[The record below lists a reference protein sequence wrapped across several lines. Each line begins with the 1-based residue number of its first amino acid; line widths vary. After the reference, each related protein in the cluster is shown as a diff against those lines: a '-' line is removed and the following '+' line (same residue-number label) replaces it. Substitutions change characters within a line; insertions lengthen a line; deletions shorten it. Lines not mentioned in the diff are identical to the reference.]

1 MNKNFITIF
10 LFLIFLFNLVVK
22 LNANDDTYINSSN
35 IIYNE
40 KNNTIELA
48 ENSKIN
54 LNNTNILIDRGIID
68 YNNNN
73 FEVFGNFYL
82 YEGLTILSGKNLKG
96 ITNLNNFS
104 ASDVS
109 YIYNNDLKIDARA
122 VERQNN
128 NLFFYNNFLTPCEL
142 EGFFNCPTWSLRID
156 KSIYIIE
163 EDKFNHFDTFLQI
176 ADYKVFYLP
185 YFSHY
190 GVKAPRKKGFLT
202 PSIEFTIG
210 GNQAIK
216 TPYYFPVNESSEIT
230 FKPIIFFNQNF
241 EFLEKYELDTFYN
254 QKLSG
259 GNITISM
266 NNIKNIGS
274 ENINTSLKIQTQQ
287 TLNKNQKISASGLF
301 TNSISTTRSINEKPI
316 TFEDLYLRLENYNIL
331 KKNDYAKLELSTVE
345 SFDTV
350 KLDSIPISPSFKYH
364 NNIDFNNY
372 YLINELDFTI
382 LKRKESNDENPNES
396 FKIFLENK
404 IIDNFIYDN
413 YFITNKFIISNSFS
427 DYYFNHNK
435 NLNNK
440 SFKSLINLSSS
451 ISYNQINNLVPRIKF
466 ILPIQLTNSDKTINE
481 DSKSIT
487 FNYQNQFSEN
497 RFFGK
502 DLFDTSPRLVYG
514 IENFFNFKNLN
525 FNLNI
530 NQSFEINA
538 NNVYMNEINQTSK
551 FSDYSTEA
559 SINYFDLIF
568 KIDSR
573 LDQKKFSKKEMNYS
587 FIIDKEYDLKFNYNE
602 TEKEAFKNNSNDTK
616 SLNIELTKDLNNNIN
631 LSYISS
637 LDLKNNYQ
645 PFKPL
650 KFGLFDECSQL
661 DITNTNIR
669 FNDNF
674 NTQPEETIG
683 LVFSLDYLGF
693 FSYQQ
698 KTDLFFSEPGEVNY
712 GL

>member
-1 MNKNFITIF
+1 MNKSFITIF

-68 YNNNN
+68 YNNNS

-122 VERQNN
+122 IERQNN
-128 NLFFYNNFLTPCEL
+128 NLYFYDNFLTPCEL

-156 KSIYIIE
+156 KSIYNIE

-185 YFSHY
+185 FFSHY
-190 GVKAPRKKGFLT
+190 GIKAPRKKGFLT

-216 TPYYFPVNESSEIT
+216 TPYYFPINESSEIT
-230 FKPIIFFNQNF
+230 FKPIIFFNQNL
-241 EFLEKYELDTFYN
+241 EFLEKYELDTLYN
-254 QKLSG
+254 QKFSG
-259 GNITISM
+259 GNATISM

-331 KKNDYAKLELSTVE
+331 KENDYAKLELSTVE
-345 SFDTV
+345 SFDTI
-350 KLDSIPISPSFKYH
+350 KLDSIPVSPSFKYY
-364 NNIDFNNY
+364 NNIDY
-372 YLINELDFTI
+372 YNSINELDFTI

-396 FKIFLENK
+396 FKIYLENK
-404 IIDNFIYDN
+404 IIDNLIYDN

-440 SFKSLINLSSS
+440 SYKSLINLSSS
-451 ISYNQINNLVPRIKF
+451 INYNKINNVVPRIKF
-466 ILPIQLTNSDKTINE
+466 ILPIQLANSDKTINE

-487 FNYQNQFSEN
+487 FNYHNQFSEN
-497 RFFGK
+497 RFFGN

-514 IENFFNFKNLN
+514 IENFFNFMNLN

-559 SINYFDLIF
+559 SINYFDLVF
-568 KIDSR
+568 KIDAR
-573 LDQKKFSKKEMNYS
+573 IDQKKFSKKEMNYS
-587 FIIDKEYDLKFNYNE
+587 FIIDKKYDIEFNYNE

-616 SLNIELTKDLNNNIN
+616 SLNIALTKELNNNIN
-631 LSYISS
+631 FSYSSS

-645 PFKPL
+645 PFKSTL
-650 KFGLFDECSQL
+650 KIGLYDECSQL
-661 DITNTNIR
+661 DITYTNIR